1 MVEGGDGRGGCGVR
15 GGEERRGRRA
25 DDSAGVICVGWLVR
39 WGCCAVDGGFVV
51 WEVGGGGRE
60 DLWGRGSGR
69 GGGCGG
75 GLARRVCGRGRLAGE
90 EARFCLAE
98 ALLF

>member
-1 MVEGGDGRGGCGVR
+1 MVEGGDGRGGGGVR

-25 DDSAGVICVGWLVR
+25 DDSAGVICVGRLVR
-39 WGCCAVDGGFVV
+39 WGCCAVGGGFVV
-51 WEVGGGGRE
+51 WEVGGRGGE
-60 DLWGRGSGR
+60 DLWGRG
-69 GGGCGG
+69 GGGGG
-75 GLARRVCGRGRLAGE
+75 FARGVWGRGRLAGE